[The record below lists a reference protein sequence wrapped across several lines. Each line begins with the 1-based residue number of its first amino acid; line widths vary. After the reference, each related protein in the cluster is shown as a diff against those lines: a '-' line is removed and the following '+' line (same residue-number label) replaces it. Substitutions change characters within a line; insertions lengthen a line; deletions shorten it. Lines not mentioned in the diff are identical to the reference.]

1 LDNKERRQSVYD
13 AFQTVLDNPADISV
27 QGSFHPGSDHL
38 HSTDSMLH
46 SDLPLTVSTTVNI

>member
-1 LDNKERRQSVYD
+1 VYD